1 MKILLVTQY
10 FYPENFKS
18 NDIAFELQRKGYTV
32 TVLTGIP
39 NYPSGKFFQGYGL
52 FKKRK
57 QTIQGVKIIRSWLIS
72 RGHCSGFRLAL
83 NYFSWAFF
91 ASWKALWLGIWY
103 KYDAIIVHEPSPI
116 TQGIPAIIVKKI
128 QKIPLYFW
136 VLDLWPESLISAGG
150 VHNKLVLSFFNGIVK
165 YVYKNADKL
174 LISSR
179 KFKDSI
185 IKKGNFIEKLVYF
198 PNWAEDVFKNSTA
211 YPIPALPDGFKVM
224 FAGNIGEAQD
234 FEHILQA
241 ILLLKE
247 EQDIQFIF
255 IGDGRKRPWIE
266 EFIKKHNLTKTVH
279 ILGRFP
285 LEAMPAFFEQADA
298 MLLALKDE
306 SIFNLTVPAKLQAYM
321 AAGKPVIAM
330 LNGEGAE
337 IIKEAACGLVVN
349 AGDYTDLAKNILL
362 LKTIPTTQKKQMGE
376 KGKQYC
382 SQYFNKQ
389 ICIDHLI
396 EILKI

>member
-1 MKILLVTQY
+1 MRILLVTQY

-18 NDIAFELQRKGYTV
+18 NDIAFELQRRGHSV

-57 QTIQGVKIIRSWLIS
+57 QTIQGVRIIRSWLIS
-72 RGHCSGFRLAL
+72 RGHSSGSRLAL

-91 ASWKALWLGIWY
+91 ASWKALWLGIRY

-128 QKIPLYFW
+128 QKSPLYFW

-150 VHNKLVLSFFNGIVK
+150 VHNKFVLSFFNRIVK

-185 IKKGNFIEKLVYF
+185 ILKGDFNEKLIYF

-211 YPIPALPDGFKVM
+211 YPIPALPNGFKIM

-234 FEHILQA
+234 FEHIMQA

-247 EQDIQFIF
+247 KQDIQFIF
-255 IGDGRKRPWIE
+255 IGDGRKRSWVE
-266 EFIKKHNLTKTVH
+266 EFIKKHNLTQTVH

-285 LEAMPAFFEQADA
+285 LEAMPAFFEQADV

-306 SIFNLTVPAKLQAYM
+306 LIFNLTVPAKLQAYM

-330 LNGEGAE
+330 LNGEGSE
-337 IIKEAACGLVVN
+337 IIKEANCGIVSD
-349 AGDYTDLAKNILL
+349 AGNYIGLAQNILYLKNISS
-362 LKTIPTTQKKQMGE
+362 TQLEQMGQ

-382 SQYFNKQ
+382 WLHFNKQ
-389 ICIDHLI
+389 KCIDHLVD
-396 EILKI
+396 ILKL

>member
-1 MKILLVTQY
+1 MRILLVTQY

-18 NDIAFELQRKGYTV
+18 NDIAFEMQRRGHSV

-57 QTIQGVKIIRSWLIS
+57 QTIQGVRIIRSWLIS
-72 RGHCSGFRLAL
+72 RGHSSGFRLAL

-91 ASWKALWLGIWY
+91 ASWKALWLGIRY

-128 QKIPLYFW
+128 QKSPLYFW

-150 VHNKLVLSFFNGIVK
+150 VHNKFVLSFFNRIVK

-185 IKKGNFIEKLVYF
+185 ILKGDFNEKLIYF

-211 YPIPALPDGFKVM
+211 YPIPALPNGFKIM

-234 FEHILQA
+234 FEHIMQA

-247 EQDIQFIF
+247 KQDIQFIF
-255 IGDGRKRPWIE
+255 IGDGRKRSWVE
-266 EFIKKHNLTKTVH
+266 EFIKKHNLTQTVH

-285 LEAMPAFFEQADA
+285 LEAMPAFFEQADV

-306 SIFNLTVPAKLQAYM
+306 LIFNLTVPAKLQAYM

-330 LNGEGAE
+330 LNGEGSE
-337 IIKEAACGLVVN
+337 IIKEANCGIVSD
-349 AGDYTDLAKNILL
+349 AGNYIGLAQNILYLKNISS
-362 LKTIPTTQKKQMGE
+362 TQLKQMGQ

-382 SQYFNKQ
+382 WLHFNKQ
-389 ICIDHLI
+389 KCIDHLVD
-396 EILKI
+396 ILKL